1 VTGKRNITMMAVGD
15 IMLGRKVARQAKGKE
30 QEWIFSEVKHIL
42 KQADLV
48 IGNLETPIID
58 TREKPAHSARVPL
71 KASEEV
77 VKELKYAKFG
87 IMNVANNHILDYGEK
102 GLINTLEVLKSHQIH
117 YVGAGRNIN
126 EARCPLRIRVKDL
139 IITFLS
145 YCSSYNA
152 TINKAGTA
160 PLDIKKI
167 REDIAD
173 TKKDSDIIIVSLHH
187 GVEYADY
194 PTPGF
199 IRLARQVIDSGAQVA
214 LGHHPHVLQGI
225 EEYHGGVIAYS
236 LGNFVFDLADENI
249 RQAAYKRCLLTEK
262 YGVRFAVDDN
272 RPSQSMILEIE
283 LNDEGFLNYK
293 VHPVLIGEDFRPV
306 PLEGKE
312 SEKLTER
319 VQELGKNIGNE
330 TLVINQV
337 LERVETDSLLSYLN
351 DRGIAYYIRNLG
363 KLRPSHFVMMLDI
376 LRAKLQTI
384 KPAWRKKG

>member
-1 VTGKRNITMMAVGD
+1 MEKVSISLMAVGD
-15 IMLGRKVARQAKGKE
+15 IMLGRKVSHLLKGKKPG
-30 QEWIFSEVKHIL
+30 WIFSEVRNIL
-42 KQADLV
+42 EQADVV

-58 TREKPAHSARVPL
+58 TQEKPAHSARVPL
-71 KASEEV
+71 KASEGV
-77 VKELKYAKFG
+77 AKELKSASFG

-102 GLINTLEVLKSHQIH
+102 GLINTLEVLKSHRIH

-126 EARCPLRIRVKDL
+126 EARCPLRIRVKGL

-152 TINKAGTA
+152 TSNKAGAA

-199 IRLARQVIDSGAQVA
+199 IRLARQVIDFGAQVV

-225 EEYHGGVIAYS
+225 EEYNRGIIAYS
-236 LGNFVFDLADENI
+236 LGNFIFDMADEGV
-249 RQAAYKRCLLTEK
+249 RKTAYKECLLTKK
-262 YGVRFAVDDN
+262 YRVRFETSDN
-272 RPSQSMILEIE
+272 RVSQSMILEIE
-283 LNDEGFLNYK
+283 LNGAGFLNYK
-293 VHPVLIGEDFRPV
+293 IHPVLIGEDFRPI

-312 SEKLTER
+312 REKLIKR
-319 VQELGKNIGNE
+319 VQELSKNIGNK
-330 TLVINQV
+330 TLGINRILGK
-337 LERVETDSLLSYLN
+337 LEADSLLSYLN
-351 DRGIAYYIRNLG
+351 ERGIAYYIRNLG

-384 KPAWRKKG
+384 KPTWRKKG